1 MSTCTTTPEATLTAP
16 APATSTDTLTPPQ
29 AHGSVLA
36 GTADRSS
43 QAQAIRSTL
52 DAAADLINTQHAQV
66 LASVIAMK
74 EANLHRSAFGF
85 SALRDLL
92 LSQFDFTFN
101 TAGSIAAIAKL
112 SGKFQILTQAAVS
125 GKARIDQVAYAVRQ
139 LDRTTAM
146 RLFAK
151 TPFQAPVASP
161 FDATVECATPE
172 AMVSEYCAHAP
183 FKDLRRHLEE
193 LWAAISEETELVDAL
208 GEQSLQRLE
217 LVETGNGMWH
227 LEGELTATTGRLLDK
242 YLKTACPPPRKDE
255 TDTDGVLPPQAN
267 RHAEALHQLL
277 AGYGSS
283 PQAAT
288 RHGHTA
294 TLHLLVDIA
303 TLQGQDTGRVPL
315 LEGRP
320 ISLAL
325 ARLLACETRA
335 LPGVFDYAA
344 GEAVELGRALRL
356 PNIALRKK
364 LELEQPDGCAW
375 SGCDRPVAWT
385 EAHHIQHWADGGD
398 TNAANLILL
407 CRFHHGRIHTP
418 GWTVQKT
425 GPGQAVITHHEGHEN
440 TTSAASTASAAA
452 GEVATGCGCSDWRTD
467 QDMDA
472 QNRSAEW
479 DLFPTGLYRSEWS
492 EMLKPDLGG
501 YADLIESDRAVK
513 AMREAKAKARERFQ
527 TEQARQAE
535 QAGQA
540 DPGESAEPSEAAT
553 STTPVTPI
561 VEANTEAPLR
571 KTVAL
576 TGPVERVMAVE
587 PVGPVDYGEPPFL
600 RCPSGRPLGDA
611 RPPNITE
618 RHAQP
623 EPHRGRAPQHVQTR
637 KPQDTPALHLVIAA
651 SSDRDSP
658 HIESRKPAEK
668 SPLLATALHH
678 DHHPSPGRRPHP
690 RDSSHFCR
698 RPPSPTPSDIPTT
711 PSPPRR
717 THRFAAAALTATIRH
732 LEVREGP
739 AAVAARPHRHQPPLR
754 SRRLDPHTRP
764 PPHRRPP

>member
-1 MSTCTTTPEATLTAP
+1 MSTSTTTPEATLTAP
-16 APATSTDTLTPPQ
+16 ATSTDTLTPSQ
-29 AHGSVLA
+29 ARGSVLA
-36 GTADRSS
+36 GTADRW
-43 QAQAIRSTL
+43 AQARDLRASL
-52 DAAADLINTQHAQV
+52 DAAAAAINAQHAQV

-139 LDRTTAM
+139 LDRTPAM

-151 TPFQAPVASP
+151 TPFRAPVASP
-161 FDATVECATPE
+161 FDAAVECATPE

-193 LWAAISEETELVDAL
+193 LWAAISEEIELFDAL

-255 TDTDGVLPPQAN
+255 TDADGVLPPQAN

-283 PQAAT
+283 AQAAT

-335 LPGVFDYAA
+335 LPGVFDYGT

-356 PNIALRKK
+356 PNVALRKK
-364 LELEQPDGCAW
+364 LELEQPEGCAW

-385 EAHHIQHWADGGD
+385 EAHHIVHWADGGD
-398 TNAANLILL
+398 TNAENLILL

-425 GPGQAVITHHEGHEN
+425 GPGQAVITHHDHA
-440 TTSAASTASAAA
+440 TTDANAASTASAAA
-452 GEVATGCGCSDWRTD
+452 DEVAAGCGCADWRTD
-467 QDMDA
+467 ADMDTA
-472 QNRSAEW
+472 NRDAEW

-501 YADLIESDRAVK
+501 YADLIETDRARK
-513 AMREAKAKARERFQ
+513 AMRAAKAKARERFQ
-527 TEQARQAE
+527 TEQAQRTEPAEPAE
-535 QAGQA
+535 QLEHVERGEQA
-540 DPGESAEPSEAAT
+540 PRSETVQNTEPTENAESTEVTTP
-553 STTPVTPI
+553 TTPVTPI
-561 VEANTEAPLR
+561 IKVDREASLRRAP
-571 KTVAL
+571 AL
-576 TGPVERVMAVE
+576 IGPIEQIRPVTT
-587 PVGPVDYGEPPFL
+587 VGPIGPIDYGEPPFL

-611 RPPNITE
+611 RPAAPGA
-618 RHAQP
+618 RHAA
-623 EPHRGRAPQHVQTR
+623 R
-637 KPQDTPALHLVIAA
+637 TPTGAG
-651 SSDRDSP
+651 
-658 HIESRKPAEK
+658 
-668 SPLLATALHH
+668 PLSMPT
-678 DHHPSPGRRPHP
+678 PG
-690 RDSSHFCR
+690 SHT
-698 RPPSPTPSDIPTT
+698 PSPTINS
-711 PSPPRR
+711 
-717 THRFAAAALTATIRH
+717 A
-732 LEVREGP
+732 
-739 AAVAARPHRHQPPLR
+739 
-754 SRRLDPHTRP
+754 SRRCSP
-764 PPHRRPP
+764 